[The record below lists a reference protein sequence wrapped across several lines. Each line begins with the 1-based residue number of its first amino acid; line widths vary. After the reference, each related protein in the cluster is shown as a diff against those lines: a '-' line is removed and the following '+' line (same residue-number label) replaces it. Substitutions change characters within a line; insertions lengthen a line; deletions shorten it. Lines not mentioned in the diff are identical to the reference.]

1 MLQSEL
7 RCQIRSSSGHGLDI
21 TASEN
26 GLVGGSSPLGPTT
39 QSSAKRGF
47 LLFAEYPRFSA
58 GA

>member
-26 GLVGGSSPLGPTT
+26 GLVGGSSTARLKKPTV
-39 QSSAKRGF
+39 KKG
-47 LLFAEYPRFSA
+47 
-58 GA
+58 G